1 MLQPVVAGRAGRQRR
16 RRRGDRAPICVSST
30 FRLPLPPP
38 VTRPRGA
45 MSTRQRRVCGS
56 RCVSPQEPVG
66 LPRLGRARPPPHA
79 CPHLSFSL
87 YLASRLQHI
96 PEKTGNDCAEKRGTC
111 LFPGPPAKTRPPS
124 RVGGGG
130 EILQLEGYVPINYA
144 NIERTWALLPSLRQA
159 EQRRASEASP
169 LLS

>member
-1 MLQPVVAGRAGRQRR
+1 MKPGVLSSVFGLLH
-16 RRRGDRAPICVSST
+16 RAPLSGVRKVLAATLGSP
-30 FRLPLPPP
+30 RLPPGPGLAFFLYSQFLGLPWEK
-38 VTRPRGA
+38 GLLL
-45 MSTRQRRVCGS
+45 STRLRSQPEELRQSHCEEENGQTG
-56 RCVSPQEPVG
+56 PG
-66 LPRLGRARPPPHA
+66 L
-79 CPHLSFSL
+79 LS
-87 YLASRLQHI
+87 QPI